1 MRFSLG
7 AMLAT
12 SLLMGSAAYAG
23 GLGEMTDA
31 ERTAFRAEVKAYLLE
46 NPDVLVEAMNVLQE
60 RQDKADAASDLKL
73 VSDNAGKL
81 FQDPASW
88 VGGNPEGDVTLVE
101 FMDYRCGYCRK
112 AYQEIEE
119 LVKQDGK
126 IKLILKEYPI
136 LGEDSVTSSRF
147 AISVL
152 QLHGNDAYKAA
163 HDALISLRG
172 APDEANLRRL
182 AKGLNLDPQ
191 PILDRMGS
199 DEVTTVIKA
208 NRALGDEMA
217 INGTPTFVVDK
228 VMLRGYVPLQ
238 GMQQVVADQRK
249 G

>member
-12 SLLMGSAAYAG
+12 GLLMTTTAYAG
-23 GLGEMTDA
+23 GLGEMTPT
-31 ERTAFRAEVKAYLLE
+31 ERDAFRAEVKAYLLE
-46 NPDVLVEAMNVLQE
+46 NPDVLVEAMNVLQA
-60 RQDKADAASDLKL
+60 RQEKADAASDLKL
-73 VSDNAGKL
+73 VVDNSDKI
-81 FQDPASW
+81 FKDQASW
-88 VGGNPEGDVTLVE
+88 VGGNPNGNVTVVE

-112 AYQEIEE
+112 AYQEIED
-119 LVKQDGK
+119 LVKQDGN

-136 LGEDSVTSSRF
+136 LGADSVTSSRF
-147 AISVL
+147 AVAVL

-182 AKGLNLDPQ
+182 AKELKLDAQ

-199 DEVTTVIKA
+199 DEVTAVIKA
-208 NRALGDEMA
+208 NRDLGDVMA

-228 VMLRGYVPLQ
+228 IMLRGYVPLD
-238 GMQQVVADQRK
+238 GMQKIVAEQRA